1 MKLIVP
7 FILFSLT
14 CFAQSA
20 DERANQL
27 KKFHE
32 FRRKMLERV
41 FKDFDDDD
49 FMKNDDFFADPF
61 SQIDK
66 MFKNIPNFK
75 SGNEALRYE
84 WTEDVKGRQ
93 LTIVP
98 AKKDTPFDLDV
109 NDGMIKISGRIIH
122 KTPQGSSVSSFSNS
136 FSIPEDV
143 DGDKVQIS
151 NNSEGHVVL
160 KFPYR
165 KGMKPRLDN
174 FQPKSSDSANDSNV
188 KKLKL
193 RPKTQMIPGE
203 VSL

>member
-1 MKLIVP
+1 MMI
-7 FILFSLT
+7 FFS
-14 CFAQSA
+14 
-20 DERANQL
+20 
-27 KKFHE
+27 
-32 FRRKMLERV
+32 
-41 FKDFDDDD
+41 
-49 FMKNDDFFADPF
+49 DPF

-84 WTEDVKGRQ
+84 WSEDVKGRQ

-109 NDGMIKISGRIIH
+109 KDGTINISGRIIH

-143 DGDKVQIS
+143 DGDKVKIT
-151 NNSEGHVVL
+151 NNSEGSVVL
-160 KFPYR
+160 KFPYS
-165 KGMKPRLDN
+165 KGMKPKRDDTQLKDLDTE
-174 FQPKSSDSANDSNV
+174 DDSNV

-203 VSL
+203 VNL

>member
-1 MKLIVP
+1 MKLIIP

-14 CFAQSA
+14 CFSQSA
-20 DERANQL
+20 DDRANQI

-41 FKDFDDDD
+41 FKEFDDDD
-49 FMKNDDFFADPF
+49 FMNDDFFADPF

-109 NDGMIKISGRIIH
+109 NDGIIKISGRIIN

-143 DGDKVQIS
+143 DGDKVQIT

-165 KGMKPRLDN
+165 KGMKPKLDD
-174 FQPKSSDSANDSNV
+174 FQPKDSDSADDSNV